1 MTVWTIGHSTQALE
15 DFIRLLEEH
24 GIAAL
29 ADVRRFPVSRRH
41 PHFAAA
47 PLSSSLPARA
57 IEYHPLTDLGGRR
70 EPVPG
75 SHNTAWR
82 EPAFRGYADY
92 METAEFGAAIDRLT
106 KLAVQKRTAIMC
118 AEADWR
124 SCHRSLISDYLK
136 ARGDVVM
143 HISATGATEHPFTRA
158 ARIVDGRLSY
168 ADDNLLF

>member
-1 MTVWTIGHSTQALE
+1 
-15 DFIRLLEEH
+15 
-24 GIAAL
+24 
-29 ADVRRFPVSRRH
+29 
-41 PHFAAA
+41 
-47 PLSSSLPARA
+47 
-57 IEYHPLTDLGGRR
+57 
-70 EPVPG
+70 
-75 SHNTAWR
+75 
-82 EPAFRGYADY
+82 